1 MKICPILPSI
11 CLPNIPHKAKIIE
24 FHLMKTV
31 AKTSDGKIVYIPN
44 LKFNESVILISKG

>member
-1 MKICPILPSI
+1 LVEIDGI
-11 CLPNIPHKAKIIE
+11 KAQIIE

-44 LKFNESVILISKG
+44 LKFSESVILISKD